1 MNLAFE
7 AFGARPVK
15 KQTITYYDSRLWDP
29 NWTGRRT
36 WNTLYWLYNFVGFSH
51 ATAVGAASD
60 YTARME
66 GPNVLIDFFSR
77 MSALEAART
86 FGAWTRNLANQAI
99 NPMAALLNAMF
110 PGAAAAVDAAME
122 APGERVNLAR

>member
-15 KQTITYYDSRLWDP
+15 EQTITYYDSRLWDP
-29 NWTGRRT
+29 NWTGSRT
-36 WNTLYWLYNFVGFSH
+36 WHTLYWLYYFVGYNH

-66 GPNVLIDFFSR
+66 GPNALVDFFKR
-77 MSALEAART
+77 MTALEAAYT
-86 FGAWTRNLANQAI
+86 FGAWTRNLAAGAL
-99 NPMAALLNAMF
+99 NPMAALLNAIL
-110 PGAAAAVDAAME
+110 PGVAAAVDAAME
-122 APGERVNLAR
+122 APDEGVNLAR